1 MRIKIL
7 KKKKKNK
14 ANNAY
19 DTCAVLSNFPYLYK
33 CENPTQCIPVQTGNR
48 ICVLPQ
54 KFKKK
59 KKTKNKM
66 VIRNHVDEDGTTTH
80 RKKLRHNH
88 EDYALFDRL
97 VFHWRR
103 QYIALFHGVLLF
115 F

>member
-1 MRIKIL
+1 MHMIVTSIQNLKAVLITRGYVRRTIKLSIPLQMRKSNAIYTRSNGKQNLRSATEI
-7 KKKKKNK
+7 KKKKKK
-14 ANNAY
+14 
-19 DTCAVLSNFPYLYK
+19 
-33 CENPTQCIPVQTGNR
+33 I
-48 ICVLPQ
+48 
-54 KFKKK
+54 
-59 KKTKNKM
+59 KM

>member
-1 MRIKIL
+1 MIRAPYYQTFHTSTNAKIQR
-7 KKKKKNK
+7 KVYPFKRETESAFCHRN
-14 ANNAY
+14 
-19 DTCAVLSNFPYLYK
+19 
-33 CENPTQCIPVQTGNR
+33 
-48 ICVLPQ
+48 
-54 KFKKK
+54 FKKK